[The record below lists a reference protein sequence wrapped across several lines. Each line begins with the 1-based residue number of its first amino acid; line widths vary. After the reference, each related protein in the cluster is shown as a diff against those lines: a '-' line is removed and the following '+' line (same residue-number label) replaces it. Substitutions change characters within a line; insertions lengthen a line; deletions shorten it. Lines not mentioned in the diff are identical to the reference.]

1 MNKNV
6 LEKNKVL
13 KEKLKD
19 IKERIEN
26 EFKNMKRHK
35 VNEYDT
41 EKDNLY
47 LNLEKNTEFKNII
60 ENYKDKIENLN
71 FNLANSDICLN
82 VIQNE
87 NFVFYLKKQL
97 IELKKENETLL
108 KVNKQKDIVLKENNE
123 KLDTPLDEKLLM
135 EKCKNLKEE
144 IKIIKDYN
152 MVIEKEIKIQDNE
165 INKINDYCKLINEN
179 IQNKKNSLNNYS
191 NNIEEEIDTLTK
203 RIKQDEILLINQEN
217 TYKKNIRNQND
228 KIGRLTDEIK
238 ILKIQIERT
247 KKEQTIN
254 VLKYKELE
262 KFNNNYRVSNILSP
276 KNKPISNYNFN
287 PNLFSYR
294 KRKSIPF
301 EIGKFRN
308 KSQENI
314 FEKKLIKY
322 NNLKN
327 NSTDNIKNILSLNNN
342 FKINSNKNLNNKLS
356 FIPFLNNNI
365 N

>member
-1 MNKNV
+1 MNKNI
-6 LEKNKVL
+6 LEKNHVL
-13 KEKLKD
+13 KEQLKV
-19 IKERIEN
+19 IKEKIEN
-26 EFKNMKRHK
+26 EFKNIRRNKINENDNE
-35 VNEYDT
+35 NEYLD
-41 EKDNLY
+41 
-47 LNLEKNTEFKNII
+47 LEKNTEFKNKID
-60 ENYKDKIENLN
+60 NYKDKIENLN
-71 FNLANSDICLN
+71 FNLTNSEQCLN
-82 VIQNE
+82 VIKNE
-87 NFVFYLKKQL
+87 DFVFYLKNQL
-97 IELKKENETLL
+97 IELKKENEILL
-108 KVNKQKDIVLKENNE
+108 KINKQQDTRLKENND
-123 KLDTPLDEKLLM
+123 KINIPLDDKILM
-135 EKCKNLKEE
+135 EKCKNLKDE

-152 MVIEKEIKIQDNE
+152 MIIEKEIKIQDNE

-238 ILKIQIERT
+238 ILKIQIEST
-247 KKEQTIN
+247 KKDEKIN
-254 VLKYKELE
+254 LLKYKELE

-314 FEKKLIKY
+314 FQNNKKK
-322 NNLKN
+322 NNNKLKN
-327 NSTDNIKNILSLNNN
+327 NSTDNIKEYTSLKNN
-342 FKINSNKNLNNKLS
+342 FKLNSNINLNNKLS
-356 FIPFLNNNI
+356 FIPFLNSNI